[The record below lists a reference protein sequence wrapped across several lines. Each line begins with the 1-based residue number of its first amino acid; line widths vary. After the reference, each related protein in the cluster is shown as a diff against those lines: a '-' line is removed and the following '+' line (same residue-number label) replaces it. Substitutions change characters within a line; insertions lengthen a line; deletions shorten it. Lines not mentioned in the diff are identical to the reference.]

1 MSTTPADRQATLSS
15 WMEDVDPKYRSHTYW
30 LMTHNIDPNLY
41 WKWDTVP
48 TRPPGDYVGQA
59 AQATVKREGFCGDMH
74 PEDCPICRAVSARHE
89 AGCGC
94 PFCRMSHQGG
104 CKCSCNS
111 CPDCGMSM
119 CSCRCS
125 QMNRMIGS
133 CGHHRGKALMILL
146 ILVALGVLVFTMDS
160 E

>member
-1 MSTTPADRQATLSS
+1 MSTTPKDRQATLSS

-48 TRPPGDYVGQA
+48 TRPPGDFAGPTA
-59 AQATVKREGFCGDMH
+59 AAPREGFCGDMH
-74 PEDCPICRAVSARHE
+74 PIDCPICRVR
-89 AGCGC
+89 
-94 PFCRMSHQGG
+94 QQDG

-125 QMNRMIGS
+125 QMNRIVGA
-133 CGHHRGKALMILL
+133 CGHHRGKMLLIIL
-146 ILVALGVLVFTMDS
+146 ILVALGVLVYTMPES
-160 E
+160 RE